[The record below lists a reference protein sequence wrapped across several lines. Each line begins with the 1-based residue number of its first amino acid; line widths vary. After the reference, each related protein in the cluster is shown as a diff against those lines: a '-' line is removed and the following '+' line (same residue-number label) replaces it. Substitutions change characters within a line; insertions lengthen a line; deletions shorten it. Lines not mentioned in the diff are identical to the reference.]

1 MAMVFIRLLDFCCI
15 KRISKVANVVSVM
28 LVKSIANYYRPITI
42 NRLYAR
48 RNPPILTFTFNER
61 VTINE
66 RTSLN
71 QRTNLQLINDVRAMN
86 EKLLESANELRTINK
101 PLLQ

>member
-1 MAMVFIRLLDFCCI
+1 MKCALSDF
-15 KRISKVANVVSVM
+15 NQLHGTN
-28 LVKSIANYYRPITI
+28 LVKITVYNLKMTI
-42 NRLYAR
+42 MFTYGW
-48 RNPPILTFTFNER
+48 RNPPKLTFTFNER

-86 EKLLESANELRTINK
+86 EKLLESSNEL
-101 PLLQ
+101 